1 MRESVE
7 QNLGP
12 PATEL
17 PPIDTWFDDAVPR
30 LYGYFMVRVGGRI
43 PVAEDLTQETLLA
56 AVTGTSTPSAE
67 TPLMAWL
74 FGIARHKLLDYYR
87 RIDRERHHVESSL
100 DSESIDI
107 GPSPPLASLDVD
119 NIYTREVIIAVL
131 DHLPPRQR
139 AALVIRYFD
148 DCDVATTASL
158 LGVSLH
164 ATESLLARARRAFRR
179 HYLELAGD
187 DK

>member
-7 QNLGP
+7 RNLGP

-17 PPIDTWFDDAVPR
+17 PPVDTWFDDAVPR
-30 LYGYFMVRVGGRI
+30 LYGYFIVRVGVRTHI
-43 PVAEDLTQETLLA
+43 AEDLTQETLLA
-56 AVTGTSTPSAE
+56 AVSGSSTPSPG

-74 FGIARHKLLDYYR
+74 YGIARHKLLDHYR

-100 DSESIDI
+100 DLDSIDI
-107 GPSPPLASLDVD
+107 GPSPPLASLDFD
-119 NIYTREVIIAVL
+119 NLYTREVIIAVL

-148 DCDVATTASL
+148 DCNVAITASL
-158 LGVSLH
+158 LGLTIH

-187 DK
+187 DA